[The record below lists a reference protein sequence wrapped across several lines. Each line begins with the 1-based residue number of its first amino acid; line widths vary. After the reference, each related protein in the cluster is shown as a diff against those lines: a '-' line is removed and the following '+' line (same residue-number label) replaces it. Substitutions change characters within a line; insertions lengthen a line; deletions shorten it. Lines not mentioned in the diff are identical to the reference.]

1 MTTTKKPKKQKLRN
15 AEYYDF
21 QDVQDRLHADS
32 LDGKI
37 FKDLVS
43 IITSEE
49 NIRLA
54 YRNIKK
60 NSGSKTA
67 GVDGKTIRHL
77 AKWQPQSI
85 VKYVRSRINWYA
97 PQCVRR
103 TEIPKPNG
111 KMRPL
116 GIPTIGDRLIQQCIL
131 QVLEPICEAKFYD
144 KSFGFRPNRSTEH
157 AIAQVYKFMQ
167 VDNLVTRSNL
177 IYLTK
182 RKPASK

>member
-21 QDVQDRLHADS
+21 QDVQDRLYAES
-32 LDGKI
+32 CGGKV
-37 FKDLVS
+37 FKNLVA

-49 NIRLA
+49 NIQLA

-60 NSGSKTA
+60 NKGSKTA
-67 GVDGKTIRHL
+67 GVDGKTIRQL
-77 AKWQPQSI
+77 AKWQPESI
-85 VKYVRSRINWYA
+85 VKYVRSRMNWYT
-97 PQCVRR
+97 PQGVRR
-103 TEIPKPNG
+103 IEIPKPNG

-144 KSFGFRPNRSTEH
+144 TLCQGKVR
-157 AIAQVYKFMQ
+157 
-167 VDNLVTRSNL
+167 
-177 IYLTK
+177 
-182 RKPASK
+182 RK